1 MQDLID
7 GYEGAV
13 DSASTAQ
20 ADQPGPGGWSSSS
33 SRGAGTDARAG
44 RRCPSPRHRRRTR
57 GSRRRG
63 TPSSPLLLCRRRR
76 AAWISPALRK
86 SWAVPRGSRREEEVL
101 GEEEEAGGRGLKFKM
116 GRRDE
121 AGPEAEAEAEAEGRR
136 EEKGTAESVERSGGG
151 SVGPW
156 ETGTLGGRPDDGN
169 GFKIRGY
176 KDYKPVSARLM
187 LNLYLHLLPATS
199 SVCYLNPLPTGLWH
213 PRVHPR
219 AQYPQVII
227 LYTGAGL
234 C

>member
-44 RRCPSPRHRRRTR
+44 RRCPSPLHRRRTR

-121 AGPEAEAEAEAEGRR
+121 AGPEAEAEAEGRR
-136 EEKGTAESVERSGGG
+136 EEKVTAESVERSGGG
-151 SVGPW
+151 SVGGRLGLW
-156 ETGTLGGRPDDGN
+156 EDGPTRVPPP
-169 GFKIRGY
+169 GQC
-176 KDYKPVSARLM
+176 PAPA
-187 LNLYLHLLPATS
+187 LPA
-199 SVCYLNPLPTGLWH
+199 
-213 PRVHPR
+213 
-219 AQYPQVII
+219 
-227 LYTGAGL
+227 
-234 C
+234 